1 MMSRSTFELSLSF
14 PFLWGWADESKE
26 LIMALKV
33 SRVEVWGGDI
43 QDQVGGL
50 ANVLEAIG
58 ASGGSLQCVIGRRRT
73 GQAGVGEVFLTPVTG
88 GRIQTAASGA
98 GLKRLAHLPT
108 LRVDGADSP
117 GLGGKMMRAIANQ
130 GVNVRGVSAA
140 ALGQNFVVYLGFDSD
155 TDADRAATALK
166 GLQVAGSRTGA
177 GTKRAKPVKKTP
189 KKSAKKPKR
198 GR

>member
-1 MMSRSTFELSLSF
+1 
-14 PFLWGWADESKE
+14 
-26 LIMALKV
+26 MALKV

-50 ANVLEAIG
+50 ADVLEAIG

-73 GQAGVGEVFLTPVTG
+73 GQAGVGEVFITPVTG
-88 GRIQTAASGA
+88 SRSESGASGA

-108 LRVDGADSP
+108 LRVEGADSP
-117 GLGGKMMRAIANQ
+117 GLGGRMMRAIANQ

-140 ALGQNFVVYLGFDSD
+140 ALGGDFVVYLGFDSD
-155 TDADRAATALK
+155 GDAERAATALK
-166 GLQVAGSRTGA
+166 GLQVPGA
-177 GTKRAKPVKKTP
+177 RGVGGT
-189 KKSAKKPKR
+189 KSAKGAKKTVKKAAKKATKKR